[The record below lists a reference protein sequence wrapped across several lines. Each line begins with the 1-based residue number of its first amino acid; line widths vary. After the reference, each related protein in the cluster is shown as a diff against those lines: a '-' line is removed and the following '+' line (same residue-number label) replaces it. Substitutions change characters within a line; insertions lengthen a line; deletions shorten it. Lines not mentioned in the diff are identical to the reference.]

1 MYHHLVIFITYIWI
15 LHNQNYHTQE
25 SSVGFGDVIKTQK
38 VELAQLAEKTLFSED
53 KGGQCLQRTLCTMGA
68 LNEETWPRNS
78 LGQGLVQFHDTMK
91 KISKDLGAFM
101 EDFTE
106 QFPKIDQA
114 LGK

>member
-1 MYHHLVIFITYIWI
+1 
-15 LHNQNYHTQE
+15 
-25 SSVGFGDVIKTQK
+25 
-38 VELAQLAEKTLFSED
+38 
-53 KGGQCLQRTLCTMGA
+53 MGA

-78 LGQGLVQFHDTMK
+78 LGQGLAQFHDTMK